1 MSQVTAEQFG
11 QRLIDCNLLEPRQ
24 VDRVFGELGSRQVD
38 LEKVHQ
44 VLLRQELLTNWQVDR
59 IMEGHVQGYFYG
71 DYKVLYLVGAGT
83 FARVYRAVHR
93 KTGEVRAVK
102 VLRQRYTQDIDT
114 RERFLEEA
122 KMVMQLR
129 HPNIVPIYEVGE
141 ERGRSFMV
149 MDFIEGQNLRDFVRI
164 HKKLELKT
172 ALRITAD
179 IASGLDYAF
188 TKGITHRDL
197 KLSNVLLSSNGRALL
212 VDFGLAAAAAAEE
225 GGRGSAQG
233 GGNPRSIDYAGL
245 ERATGVKRDDKRSD
259 IFFLGCMLYHMIS
272 GVPPLIE
279 TKERIQRLSVQRY
292 RDIKPLTLLEPNL
305 SHRAVVAVNQCL
317 DLDPEKRFQTPAEV
331 RDALKQTLDALAKG
345 DDQRYDESL
354 AKKEAEEYLK
364 KEKKVHEG
372 KSYTLMLIDSNVKMQ
387 DLLRDRLKDLGY
399 RVLIFSDPSRGL
411 IRFTDGFAD
420 SAEKQPADCVIFGC
434 ASLGFD
440 GLDAFNEFGRHERT
454 KDLPAILITS
464 EKQASLVKE
473 ANLSSHRVHLPMPL
487 KLKKLRVALRSLL
500 EITDY

>member
-24 VDRVFGELGSRQVD
+24 IDRVFGEFGSRQVD

-44 VLLRQELLTNWQVDR
+44 VLIRRELLTNWQLDR

-93 KTGEVRAVK
+93 STGEVRAVK
-102 VLRQRYTQDIDT
+102 VLRQRYTQDVDT

-149 MDFIEGQNLRDFVRI
+149 MDFVEGQNLRDYVRI
-164 HKKLELKT
+164 HKKLDLKR
-172 ALRITAD
+172 ALGITLD
-179 IASGLDYAF
+179 IAAGLDYAF
-188 TKGITHRDL
+188 TRGITHRDL
-197 KLSNVLLSSNGRALL
+197 KLSNVLLSSKGRALL

-259 IFFLGCMLYHMIS
+259 IFFLGCMLYHMIT
-272 GVPPLIE
+272 GEPPLVE

-292 RDIKPLTLLEPNL
+292 RDIKPVTLLEPNL
-305 SHRAVVAVNQCL
+305 SHRAVVTVNQCL
-317 DLDPEKRFQTPAEV
+317 DLDPEKRFQNPGEV
-331 RDALKQTLDALAKG
+331 RDALSLTLEALEKG

-354 AKKEAEEYLK
+354 AEKQAQDYLK
-364 KEKKVHEG
+364 KEQKNQEG

-440 GLDAFNEFGRHERT
+440 GLDAFNEFGKHERT
-454 KDLPAILITS
+454 KDVPAILITS
-464 EKQASLVKE
+464 EKQASLASE
-473 ANLSSHRVHLPMPL
+473 ANLSSHRVHLSMPL
-487 KLKKLRVALRSLL
+487 KLKKLRGALRTLL
-500 EITDY
+500 DMGE